1 MPPRRPLALTAAALL
16 TAATLAAGLGAVRA
30 VSQPTPAAPP
40 AKVAAAAPTVAQ
52 PVLDDGWGES

>member
-30 VSQPTPAAPP
+30 VSHPAPAAPP
-40 AKVAAAAPTVAQ
+40 AKVVTPAPAFAQ
-52 PVLDDGWGES
+52 PVVDDGWGES